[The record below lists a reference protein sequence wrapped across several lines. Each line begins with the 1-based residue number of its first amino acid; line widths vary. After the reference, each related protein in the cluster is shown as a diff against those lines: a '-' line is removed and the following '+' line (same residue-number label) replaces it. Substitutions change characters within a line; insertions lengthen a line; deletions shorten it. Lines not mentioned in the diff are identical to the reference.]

1 MRGEA
6 PEWDFDFSIRVPNGM
21 RAEKFSEGPN
31 IGSNFS
37 GMDLRHARG
46 RIFQDYLHNGS
57 FNKVVSARLLN
68 HLQLRLIGMVLNDS
82 PQIVFRRTSV
92 RAIGGY
98 PAISVCGKTIIRSSK
113 PP

>member
-31 IGSNFS
+31 IGSNSS

-46 RIFQDYLHNGS
+46 CIFQDYLHNGS

-68 HLQLRLIGMVLNDS
+68 HLRLRLIRMVSNDLS
-82 PQIVFRRTSV
+82 QIVFRRTSV
-92 RAIGGY
+92 RGIGGY
-98 PAISVCGKTIIRSSK
+98 PARSLCGEIIIRGSEPS
-113 PP
+113 